1 MYQNVSG
8 CKDIFHP
15 FNIMIGK
22 REQVIIWGRTAE
34 LIMEKKSWSFLRW
47 KVTEEM
53 AHAFQRN
60 SV

>member
-1 MYQNVSG
+1 
-8 CKDIFHP
+8 
-15 FNIMIGK
+15 MIGK